1 MKKMLLSMA
10 AVAALTA
17 AAPAAAQNYGGYD
30 RGDRYEDRYDRGDR
44 PDDRHDRGDYYD
56 RGDHYD
62 RGDRYDRGNVVR
74 ARAERLM
81 ARIDRAER
89 SRQISYGTAV
99 WLRRQVVATQQLAFR
114 YSRDGLSGWER
125 QDIDQR
131 YDRLAGRL
139 GRDDPRYG
147 YNDYRR

>member
-30 RGDRYEDRYDRGDR
+30 RGDRYEERYDRGDSYEDRYDRGDR
-44 PDDRHDRGDYYD
+44 G
-56 RGDHYD
+56 
-62 RGDRYDRGNVVR
+62 DRGNFVG

-99 WLRRQVVATQQLAFR
+99 WLRRQVAATQQLAYR

-131 YDRLAGRL
+131 YDRLARRM

-147 YNDYRR
+147 HNDYRR